1 MYLWVHATGGAVPD
15 GAAANGNEAD
25 GEPLFVAR
33 AKVHDGVH
41 PGKVH
46 EQFGSANIPY
56 RGKEVKV
63 REYEV
68 LMNQGIWEP
77 ASGGQIPDDA
87 VVCGHEADGT
97 PLFAAR
103 AHYRGG
109 LHPGK
114 IRRGSGGANIPWGGQ
129 EVCVDYYEVLVEPGR
144 VR

>member
-1 MYLWVHATGGAVPD
+1 MYIWVHASGGAVPD

-25 GEPLFVAR
+25 GKPLFVAR
-33 AKVHDGVH
+33 AKLDNGVH
-41 PGKVH
+41 PGKVQ

-56 RGKEVKV
+56 RGREVKV

-68 LMNQGIWEP
+68 LMNQGIWER
-77 ASGGQIPDDA
+77 ASGGQIPEDA
-87 VVCGHEADGT
+87 VICGYEADGT

-103 AHYRGG
+103 ANYEGG

-114 IRRGSGGANIPWGGQ
+114 IRRGSGGADIPWGGQ
-129 EVCVDYYEVLVEPGR
+129 EVRVNAYEVLIKPDR